1 MISVNEPSLQSSINS
16 LEELLELHDEAFV
29 KAAYR
34 SILGRAPDLG
44 GLQNYLSQVRA
55 GANKA
60 QILRELAQSPEGVAA
75 TRGPSD
81 MQHILRKYGKHP
93 PIWTR
98 IVRQM
103 TGRQGESIDRQLRIL
118 DNRLYLA
125 EQAIAN
131 QTSMFAELLSSLH
144 RHEPRE
150 LQSFDPKSTHSTSD
164 LGQLGGAPSPSQFS
178 QGLARTYMELKA
190 AIARKPKEH

>member
-1 MISVNEPSLQSSINS
+1 MNEPSLQSSIHS
-16 LEELLELHDEAFV
+16 LEEILELHDEAFV

-55 GANKA
+55 GVNKI
-60 QILRELAQSPEGVAA
+60 QILRDLAQSPEGVAT
-75 TRGPSD
+75 TRAPRG

-93 PIWTR
+93 PIWRR
-98 IVRQM
+98 IVGQM
-103 TGRQGESIDRQLRIL
+103 TGRRRESIDRQLRIL

-131 QTSMFAELLSSLH
+131 QTSIFTELLSSLH
-144 RHEPRE
+144 RHQPRG
-150 LQSFDPKSTHSTSD
+150 LQSIGSKSSHSTSD
-164 LGQLGGAPSPSQFS
+164 LGELGGAPSPSQFS
-178 QGLARTYMELKA
+178 QGLARTYMDLKT

>member
-1 MISVNEPSLQSSINS
+1 VNEPSLQSSINS
-16 LEELLELHDEAFV
+16 LEEILELHDEAFV

-34 SILGRAPDLG
+34 AILGRVPDPS
-44 GLQNYLSQVRA
+44 GLENYLSQVRA
-55 GANKA
+55 GVNKA
-60 QILRELAQSPEGVAA
+60 QILRELAQSPEGVAT
-75 TRGPSD
+75 TRGLRG
-81 MQHILRKYGKHP
+81 MQHIGKHP
-93 PIWTR
+93 PMWRR

-103 TGRQGESIDRQLRIL
+103 TGRRRESIDRQLRIL

-144 RHEPRE
+144 RGEPRE
-150 LQSFDPKSTHSTSD
+150 LQSIDPKSSHGTFN
-164 LGQLGGAPSPSQFS
+164 LGEVGGAPAPSQLS
-178 QGLARTYMELKA
+178 QGLARTYIELKT